1 MRVVLDTNVVVSALL
16 FRKGSLACLR
26 ELWSAE
32 RFRPLTDRACTE
44 ELVRVL
50 AYPKFRLQADDITS
64 LLEEYL
70 PFTEIVAEQRRRVR
84 TPRCRDVHDRKFL
97 DLAAAGRADVLV
109 TGDEALLELS
119 SRVRFAIESPRE
131 FLARFAA
138 GASG

>member
-16 FRKGSLACLR
+16 FRKGSLARLR

-32 RFRPLTDRACTE
+32 RFVPLTDRAATE

-50 AYPKFRLQADDITS
+50 AYPKFRLEPDDITS

-70 PFTEIVAEQRRRVR
+70 PFAEPIAARRVR

-97 DLAAAGRADVLV
+97 ALATAGRADVLV
-109 TGDEALLELS
+109 TGDRALLELA
-119 SRVRFAIESPRE
+119 SRVRFAIEAPRE

-138 GASG
+138 GAGG